1 MVNDCVAGFGV
12 LPSAVNCTNYMN
24 KREVRIDSY
33 FSLPTDLAAEMRS
46 WSEFIS
52 GEEYVVSLKSQS
64 ESVSTSLEYD
74 EGQPF
79 VVVRGVGDGP
89 LFFRTLGMVLYA
101 LAGHS
106 DDVWPRVMRYAA
118 VDD

>member
-1 MVNDCVAGFGV
+1 
-12 LPSAVNCTNYMN
+12 MN

-33 FSLPTDLAAEMRS
+33 FSLPTDLAAEMRA
-46 WSEFIS
+46 WSEFVS
-52 GEEYVVSLKSQS
+52 GEEYAVSLKSQS

-79 VVVRGVGDGP
+79 VIVRGMGDGQ

-101 LAGHS
+101 LAANS
-106 DDVWPRVMRYAA
+106 DDVWPRVMRWNTL
-118 VDD
+118 DD